1 MKTEEIRQQLFELRD
16 EKYQSFQS
24 KLIPNIPAETVI
36 GVRTPVLRKLA
47 KEAYLSGA
55 EEFLADL
62 PHKYYEENQLHF
74 FIIGHIKDYDECIR
88 RVEEFLPYVDNWAVC
103 DQSAFRQFEKHKKE
117 LLEKIRLWITSEHTY
132 TVRFALNMLMRYYLD
147 DDFDEEYPKMAAA
160 VKNDDYYVKMMI
172 AWYFATALAKQ
183 YDSIIPY
190 IEQRRLDEWTHR
202 KTIRKAIESYRITDE
217 QKAYLRTLK

>member
-1 MKTEEIRQQLFELRD
+1 MKTEEIRQKLFENRD
-16 EKYQSFQS
+16 EKYQSFHS
-24 KLIPNIPAETVI
+24 KLIPNIPSETVI

-47 KEAYLSGA
+47 KEAYLDGA
-55 EEFLADL
+55 DEFLANL
-62 PHKYYEENQLHF
+62 PHKYYDENQLHF
-74 FIIGHIKDYDECIR
+74 FIVGMIKDYDACIK

-103 DQSAFRQFEKHKKE
+103 DQVGFKQFEPHKAE

-132 TVRFALNMLMRYYLD
+132 TIRFAVNMLMKFYLD
-147 DDFDEEYPKMAAA
+147 DDFDEEYPKMVSA
-160 VKNDDYYVKMMI
+160 VKNDDYYVKMVV

-190 IEQRRLDEWTHR
+190 IKEHRLEEWTHR
-202 KTIRKAIESYRITDE
+202 KTIQKAIESYRITDE

>member
-1 MKTEEIRQQLFELRD
+1 MKTEEIRQRLFELRD

-55 EEFLADL
+55 EDFLADL

-74 FIIGHIKDYDECIR
+74 FIIGYIKDYDACIR